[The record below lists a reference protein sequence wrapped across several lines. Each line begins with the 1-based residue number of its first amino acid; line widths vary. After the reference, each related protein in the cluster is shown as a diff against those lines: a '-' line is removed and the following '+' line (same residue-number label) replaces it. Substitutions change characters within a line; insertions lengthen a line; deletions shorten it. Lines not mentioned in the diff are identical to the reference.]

1 MYNYDNDNIIY
12 SNKGKK
18 KLCYWTTLSSPK
30 KGYAEQS
37 IKQLQNVDKGKL
49 NKYILKVSVERAKH
63 NTTIAC
69 WLGKVEQVYIKS
81 KCGQSQA

>member
-1 MYNYDNDNIIY
+1 
-12 SNKGKK
+12 
-18 KLCYWTTLSSPK
+18 
-30 KGYAEQS
+30 
-37 IKQLQNVDKGKL
+37 L